1 MGQDG
6 GLGGSEALVSTTW
19 TLALVRK
26 LGSQH
31 VPGQDAL
38 TIRSVQEGSTVPPV
52 LVQTGCLLHPN
63 PGPSG
68 ELVLEVRAGGC
79 AREPSTRWGSGKK

>member
-6 GLGGSEALVSTTW
+6 GLGGSEAPVSTTW
-19 TLALVRK
+19 TAALVPK
-26 LGSQH
+26 LGSQ
-31 VPGQDAL
+31 VAPPAA
-38 TIRSVQEGSTVPPV
+38 VQEASRVPPV

-68 ELVLEVRAGGC
+68 ELVLEGRAGGC